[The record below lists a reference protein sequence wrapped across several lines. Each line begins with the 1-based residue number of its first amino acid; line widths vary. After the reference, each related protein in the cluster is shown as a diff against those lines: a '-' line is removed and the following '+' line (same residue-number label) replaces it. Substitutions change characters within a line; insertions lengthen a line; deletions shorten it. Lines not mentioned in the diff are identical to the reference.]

1 MPIYEYY
8 CQDCHTIYSF
18 LSRRVD
24 SAASPD
30 CPVCGKA
37 ELPKMMSVFTTIDKN
52 RKEGGDDPMAGL
64 DEARMEQAFEGLMQ
78 EAENFNEDD
87 PKQMAS
93 LMRKFTDKAG
103 IGMGEK
109 MEAAL
114 SRLEA
119 GEDPNQVEKDMGD
132 LLDGDDM
139 FSLKRGK
146 NKGTIRHQKPKK
158 DEKLY
163 FLK

>member
-1 MPIYEYY
+1 MPIYEFY
-8 CQDCHTIYSF
+8 CRDCHTIYSF
-18 LSRRVD
+18 LSRRVNP
-24 SAASPD
+24 AASPA

-37 ELPKMMSVFTTIDKN
+37 ELPKMMSVFATIGK
-52 RKEGGDDPMAGL
+52 KEKEDGDDPLGGL
-64 DEARMEQAFEGLMQ
+64 DETRMEEAFEGLMKQ
-78 EAENFNEDD
+78 ADHFNEDD

-109 MEAAL
+109 MEEAI

-119 GEDPNQVEKDMGD
+119 GEDPNQVEKDMGE
-132 LLDGDDM
+132 LLDSDDM
-139 FSLKRGK
+139 FSLKQGK
-146 NKGTIRHQKPKK
+146 KKGTVRHQKPKK

>member
-8 CQDCHTIYSF
+8 CHDCHTIYSF
-18 LSRRVD
+18 LSRRVKPD
-24 SAASPD
+24 VSPD

-37 ELPKMMSVFTTIDKN
+37 RLPKMMSIFTTIGK
-52 RKEGGDDPMAGL
+52 KKEEGGDGPMASL
-64 DEARMEQAFEGLMQ
+64 DEAKMEQAFEGLMK
-78 EAENFNEDD
+78 EADNFNEDD

-93 LMRKFTDKAG
+93 LMRKFADKAG

-109 MEAAL
+109 MEEAI

-132 LLDGDDM
+132 PLDGDDM
-139 FSLKRGK
+139 FSLKKSNR
-146 NKGTIRHQKPKK
+146 KGAVRHRKPKK